1 MVVVS
6 LWLRLQ
12 LWLRFCDYLVI
23 TVLWLLVLVVA
34 LWLWLACGCG
44 CLVVVVAVVTVVIF
58 LWLWLLLWL
67 WVADFV
73 NPGFES
79 SNLWLRVTA
88 VVVVAV
94 LLT

>member
-1 MVVVS
+1 M
-6 LWLRLQ
+6 
-12 LWLRFCDYLVI
+12 
-23 TVLWLLVLVVA
+23 
-34 LWLWLACGCG
+34 
-44 CLVVVVAVVTVVIF
+44 VVVAVVEVVIF

-67 WVADFV
+67 RVAHFV

-79 SNLWLRVTA
+79 SGLWLRVTA